1 MRFLSI
7 LVVTC
12 FASVLLSAEVLSD
25 TSSSDASASAQTTA
39 ESAAELSAAFS
50 EQQRWDIKRQV
61 MSRPGVMLDMANMT
75 DNGYVWKNDVV
86 WAGDGLPIDEKWYVA
101 GFLFQRPGYKSVW
114 LQYAFRIDTE
124 TQQLRNVRRWY
135 GAGSIR

>member
-1 MRFLSI
+1 MKFLSI
-7 LVVTC
+7 LIVTC
-12 FASVLLSAEVLSD
+12 FASVLYSAEVVSD
-25 TSSSDASASAQTTA
+25 ISSSDASASTQSAE
-39 ESAAELSAAFS
+39 ESADLSVTFS
-50 EQQRWDIKRQV
+50 EQHRWDIKRQV

-101 GFLFQRPGYKSVW
+101 GFLFQRPGFKSVW
-114 LQYAFRIDTE
+114 LQYAFRIDAETE
-124 TQQLRNVRRWY
+124 QLRNVRRWY